1 MMRALETI
9 FVTTFA
15 LFLVISIAQACERN
29 HWVDEMVKRGD
40 IALTF
45 KPNGDLS
52 TVSCNGRKY
61 TPLQCKNANKYVFD
75 YYKNKKTGS

>member
-1 MMRALETI
+1 MKALETVI
-9 FVTTFA
+9 VTTFA
-15 LFLVISIAQACERN
+15 LLLVIGIAQACERS

-40 IALTF
+40 ITLTF

-75 YYKNKKTGS
+75 YYKNKKITE

>member
-1 MMRALETI
+1 MKYYFNIGVVILA
-9 FVTTFA
+9 F
-15 LFLVISIAQACERN
+15 FLTLTVASACERS

-40 IALTF
+40 ITLTF

-75 YYKNKKTGS
+75 YYKNKKRTE